1 MPRSWPGIEFERPPP
16 AGAGRLFDA
25 SCLTCGRREAAERRC
40 FFWSGDGNRIA
51 YVALDLARR
60 AIAWKVVDAAGGE
73 PVPLVDFA
81 PSAAFFGM
89 ISFFDQYA
97 ASHSVWSPSNDRLV
111 FAGHVTRG
119 GAAPDGDDRV
129 YVLDA
134 DGVEEPREIAKG
146 SLAFWSWN

>member
-1 MPRSWPGIEFERPPP
+1 
-16 AGAGRLFDA
+16 
-25 SCLTCGRREAAERRC
+25 
-40 FFWSGDGNRIA
+40 
-51 YVALDLARR
+51 
-60 AIAWKVVDAAGGE
+60 
-73 PVPLVDFA
+73 
-81 PSAAFFGM
+81 
-89 ISFFDQYA
+89 
-97 ASHSVWSPSNDRLV
+97 V